1 MAAHSAERK
10 AKETETDPA
19 LAITMGLPTVR
30 RTADTLVAPS
40 VADWAWCWARLEV
53 EWWDGWMDWMDS
65 MTAGAKAAMK
75 DTLSVT
81 QTVVNEATTT
91 EL

>member
-1 MAAHSAERK
+1 MAAQSAERK
-10 AKETETDPA
+10 AKETDPA

-30 RTADTLVAPS
+30 RTANTLVAPS
-40 VADWAWCWARLEV
+40 VADWAWCWARLAV
-53 EWWDGWMDWMDS
+53 EWWDGRKDS
-65 MTAGAKAAMK
+65 MTVGAKAAMK
-75 DTLSVT
+75 ETLSVT

>member
-1 MAAHSAERK
+1 MAAPSADSWARRMAAHSAERK
-10 AKETETDPA
+10 AKETDPA

-40 VADWAWCWARLEV
+40 VADWAWCWAPLVV
-53 EWWDGWMDWMDS
+53 EWWDGR
-65 MTAGAKAAMK
+65 KAAMK
-75 DTLSVT
+75 ETLSVT